1 MKKRFFTVVNPVAGH
16 GRCGPLAGPALENLR
31 TAGIR
36 LDVVETKHAG
46 HGSELAREAY
56 QKGYRRFLGVGGD
69 GVVYEIVNGLFPGAG
84 AGERP
89 TVAVLPLG
97 TGNSFLRDF
106 TTEREAEYATR
117 AILEERTRP
126 CDVLR
131 MKHRDGVIHYINL
144 LSMGF
149 AADAAAVTNRKYKRW
164 GHVGYLLGVFTC
176 LVKHVRRPFP
186 CRVDDESEF
195 DRRPCLFLTFN
206 NSKFTGRTMMIAP
219 NADTSDGL
227 IEYVRWGP
235 IGRLGLIANLG
246 TLYDGSHVKH
256 PLASRRTA
264 RRVEFALDGPVDVM
278 VDGEVLTLQCET
290 LDVLPS
296 AINFMV

>member
-1 MKKRFFTVVNPVAGH
+1 MNGAYFTVVNPVAGH
-16 GRCGPLAGPALENLR
+16 GQCGREAGPALERLR
-31 TAGIR
+31 NAGVR
-36 LDVVETKHAG
+36 LDVVETKRAG
-46 HGSELAREAY
+46 HGVDLVREAY

-69 GVVYEIVNGLFPGAG
+69 GIVYEIVNGLFPGAETG
-84 AGERP
+84 DRP

-106 TTEREAEYATR
+106 TTERESEYATR
-117 AILEERTRP
+117 AILEGRSRP

-164 GHVGYLLGVFTC
+164 GHVGYLLGVLTC
-176 LVKHVRRPFP
+176 LLKLDRRPFP
-186 CRVDDESEF
+186 CRADDEADF

-219 NADTSDGL
+219 NADTADGL

-246 TLYDGSHVKH
+246 TLYDGSHVNH
-256 PLASRRTA
+256 PLASRRA
-264 RRVEFALDGPVDVM
+264 VRRVEFALDGPVDVM
-278 VDGEVLTLQCET
+278 VDGEVLTLHCET